1 MYKAIVKDR
10 TKFKVIWDES
20 RLTQPLELQD
30 TIDQLVASVTEGKAF
45 VRPSGTEDILRLYAE
60 ASTIQEM
67 EELAKGILQEIETKY
82 KDF

>member
-1 MYKAIVKDR
+1 MVKDR

-30 TIDQLVASVTEGKAF
+30 TIDRLVATVDEGKSF
-45 VRPSGTEDILRLYAE
+45 VRPSGTEDILRIYAE
-60 ASTIQEM
+60 ARTVEQM
-67 EELAKGILQEIETKY
+67 EQLAMEIIKEIETKF